1 MSKKKSNNKSQN
13 NVIKEVKENK
23 EKYYIV
29 KSNDSLKEIA
39 KKYNISWTKLYNMNK
54 SIIDDE
60 AVKHGRFTNSFNY
73 LYEGTKLI
81 IIGE

>member
-1 MSKKKSNNKSQN
+1 MSKKKSNNKTQN

-29 KSNDSLKEIA
+29 KSNDNIKDIA
-39 KKYNISWTKLYNMNK
+39 NKYNISWTKLYNMNK
-54 SIIDDE
+54 TVIDKE
-60 AVKHGRFTNSFNY
+60 AVEHGRFTNSFNY

-81 IIGE
+81 IGE

>member
-1 MSKKKSNNKSQN
+1 MSKKKSNNSN
-13 NVIKEVKENK
+13 S

-29 KSNDSLKEIA
+29 KSNDNLKEIA

-54 SIIDDE
+54 NVIDDE

-81 IIGE
+81 IGE

>member
-13 NVIKEVKENK
+13 NVIKETK

-54 SIIDDE
+54 SVIDDE

-81 IIGE
+81 IGE

>member
-13 NVIKEVKENK
+13 NVIKELKETK

-29 KSNDSLKEIA
+29 KSNDNLKEIA

-54 SIIDDE
+54 SVIDE
-60 AVKHGRFTNSFNY
+60 KAVEHGRFTNSFNY

-81 IIGE
+81 IGE